1 MKNLSKNKRIEKL
14 VEYKI
19 ESFDKFATTYIKCKT
34 ENLYEK
40 KKKNYQKELEE
51 NKTIQ

>member
-1 MKNLSKNKRIEKL
+1 MKNLSTNKRIEKL

-34 ENLYEK
+34 ENLYENTK
-40 KKKNYQKELEE
+40 KKKKKLS
-51 NKTIQ
+51 KRVRRK